1 MHGLPAPL
9 LPKSRILF
17 AGSKLCGFRSF
28 KVEKVGYNKV
38 RNREVIKVTFLSK
51 K

>member
-28 KVEKVGYNKV
+28 KVEKVGYKGKDV
-38 RNREVIKVTFLSK
+38 S
-51 K
+51 

>member
-28 KVEKVGYNKV
+28 KVEKVGSKLKKPLVWLSGTSAV
-38 RNREVIKVTFLSK
+38 RS
-51 K
+51 